1 MFKEIKTVLGEN
13 AFGSPFLHL
22 PTGAERN
29 IYGYRICKQMYRG
42 DGRKYKRVLKEN
54 IYTDDGRKYVRVM
67 EENIN
72 VRWKKQYLIKTYGH
86 NFTI

>member
-1 MFKEIKTVLGEN
+1 MGHANKFCTKEIKTVLGEN
-13 AFGSPFLHL
+13 ARWSPFLHS
-22 PTGAERN
+22 PRGAGRN
-29 IYGYRICKQMYRG
+29 IYGYRFCKKMYRG

-72 VRWKKQYLIKTYGH
+72 VR
-86 NFTI
+86 